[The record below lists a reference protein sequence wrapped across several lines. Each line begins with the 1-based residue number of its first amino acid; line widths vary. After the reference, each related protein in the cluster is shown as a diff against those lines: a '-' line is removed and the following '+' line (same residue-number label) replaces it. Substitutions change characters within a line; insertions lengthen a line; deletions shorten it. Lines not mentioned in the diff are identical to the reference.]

1 MIPLPSILLFLL
13 AGAIAYYFLS
23 GFIWGA
29 GYAPTSRNEI
39 AKVANL
45 LDLKSGQTFY
55 DLGCGYG
62 RMIFAIAKSYNV
74 KCVGVEVDPLKCWWI
89 RFMARQKKLEG
100 KVTVIHSNLLDVNL
114 ENAENVFV
122 FLSNT
127 TSIMK
132 KLKEKLFREMKPGG
146 RVVSYVHRFSDWP
159 PDRVGGDLFLYS
171 IPAGN
176 SAN

>member
-1 MIPLPSILLFLL
+1 MF
-13 AGAIAYYFLS
+13 AGVIAYYFLS

-29 GYAPTSRNEI
+29 GYAPTSRKKI
-39 AKVANL
+39 AKVADL

-62 RMIFAIAKSYNV
+62 RMIFAIAESYNV

-89 RFMARQKKLEG
+89 RFMTRRKKLED
-100 KVTVIHSNLLDVNL
+100 KVTIIHSNFFDVNL